1 MEPHSRLRPAL
12 LILLALAISVSA
24 LEARNRK
31 DKKRDEGRDRKPR
44 LRLSVNPGA
53 GFTPVV
59 AVLSGQITGLDR
71 QDANFCHPAV
81 IWTRIDPGQTEE
93 EGLRIREDPV
103 CLHPDEET
111 HVVTSYTKVFE
122 LYRPGTYLFKLTV
135 EGKDG
140 KRLNSTFARVEVLR
154 VQ

>member
-1 MEPHSRLRPAL
+1 MPSRSFLRSAIL
-12 LILLALAISVSA
+12 LLLALAVSLPP
-24 LEARNRK
+24 LEARERK
-31 DKKRDEGRDRKPR
+31 NKRSDENADRKPR
-44 LRLSVNPGA
+44 LRLSVTPGV

-59 AVLSGQITGLDR
+59 AVLSGQITGPSP
-71 QDANFCHPAV
+71 QDANFCHAAV

-103 CLHPDEET
+103 CLHPEEET
-111 HVVTSYTKVFE
+111 HVVTSFTKLFE

-140 KRLNSTFARVEVLR
+140 RRLQSVFVRVEVLR